1 VLAEDPGRIGRWVRG
16 RSPSVLVPGAA
27 PALPPPPQRPRL
39 TDALRAAEED
49 DDIPPP
55 SLRGDSSQAPG
66 T

>member
-1 VLAEDPGRIGRWVRG
+1 VRS

-39 TDALRAAEED
+39 TDALRAGEED

-55 SLRGDSSQAPG
+55 SLHGDSAPAPG